1 MARTPSLTPAPTA
14 YPLPQIPQLQ
24 AFSKGPQQTEAA
36 LNLANILAQAYA
48 MSKGRSRRQGKQEAL
63 LQAIQASRKPSGW
76 KNPDV
81 NWVPPEGVVDMSVVG
96 PDGQLA
102 PESQRGDPRYRLE
115 TDLAG
120 QRGRQEPFTPKNIV
134 PFRPDTAV
142 LEDKT
147 QLRGR
152 DALIN
157 SLLNNPDLA
166 NLTSDDMTPLLSI
179 LLSEAMEKPKP
190 PTRGEVLA
198 TVPTTTTVQTGM
210 EGPLADPERAFQPIT
225 RERKRTAREQFEAD
239 EAAVRK
245 AGLLDESWYNPDL
258 MRELHKGDVAEDRF
272 YRQEKWSNALDH
284 GYQVEVLREGKRIE
298 LEVGRIEA
306 ERAADLERKLYKW
319 KAEID
324 TGKGPDIKTA
334 FDLEQK
340 IRKEYTAVAGD
351 YRDRVGAFN
360 LLMSTED
367 SPAGDIALVTN
378 FMKMLD
384 PGSVVREGEF
394 DKAASAAG
402 ASERAV
408 TALRGFVKGDVLGAT
423 QRADIRAVGMDIY
436 KSTIEKFAPL
446 EAQFRAIAKHY
457 NLDADRILL
466 NWADEPVTEEQRG
479 KGATVEIGADIK
491 VENLEEGDFY
501 TDQGRLYKKGA
512 PGPWWG
518 VYQGKYYEGGVEV
531 LPPKRNP

>member
-1 MARTPSLTPAPTA
+1 MARTPSLIPAPAA

-24 AFSKGPQQTEAA
+24 AFSKGAQQTEAA
-36 LNLANILAQAYA
+36 LNLANVLAQAYA
-48 MSKGRSRRQGKQEAL
+48 MSKGRSRRQGRQEAL
-63 LQAIQASRKPSGW
+63 LQAIRKSREPSGW
-76 KNPDV
+76 KNPDE
-81 NWVPPEGVVDMSVVG
+81 NWVPPKGVVDMSIAG
-96 PDGQLA
+96 PDGHLV
-102 PESQRGDPRYRLE
+102 PESQRGDPRYRLG

-157 SLLNNPDLA
+157 SLLTDPDLA
-166 NLTSDDMTPLLSI
+166 NLTSDDMTPLLST
-179 LLSEAMEKPKP
+179 LMSEAMEKPKL
-190 PTRGEVLA
+190 PTRGEVLS
-198 TVPTTTTVQTGM
+198 TVPTTVSVQTGV

-225 RERKRTAREQFEAD
+225 IERKRTAREQFEAD
-239 EAAVRK
+239 EEAVRR
-245 AGLLDESWYNPDL
+245 AGLLDESWYSPEL
-258 MRELHKGDVAEDRF
+258 MRELYKGDVAEDRF
-272 YRQEKWSNALDH
+272 YRQEQWLNALKH
-284 GYQVEVLREGKRIE
+284 GYQVEVLREGKSIE

-306 ERAADLERKLYKW
+306 ERANDLERKLYEW
-319 KAEID
+319 KAQID
-324 TGKGPDIKTA
+324 TNKGPEIGDI
-334 FDLEQK
+334 FDFEQK

-394 DKAASAAG
+394 AQAAKAVG
-402 ASERAV
+402 APEQVV
-408 TALRGFVKGDVLGAT
+408 TALRGFVTGQTLGPT
-423 QRADIRAVGMDIY
+423 QRADLRAVAMDIY
-436 KSTIEKFAPL
+436 KDTIEKFAPM

-466 NWADEPVTEEQRG
+466 DWSDEPVTEEQRG
-479 KGATVEIGADIK
+479 KGATVRVGESVREEDIK
-491 VENLEEGDFY
+491 KGHFYIKDGLLYRKGDNE
-501 TDQGRLYKKGA
+501 
-512 PGPWWG
+512 PWWG
-518 VYQGKYYEGGVEV
+518 VHGGKNYEGGVEV
-531 LPPKRNP
+531 LPPVRD

>member
-1 MARTPSLTPAPTA
+1 MAFNLQLQPTPKRSPYVEQLLQPT
-14 YPLPQIPQLQ
+14 QIQ
-24 AFSKGPQQTEAA
+24 AFSKGPQ
-36 LNLANILAQAYA
+36 I
-48 MSKGRSRRQGKQEAL
+48 QEAIL
-63 LQAIQASRKPSGW
+63 KALSQGLSGYMAGRERRKEQATQSDLAKMLVEASGAVPW
-76 KNPDV
+76 IHPDTKQV
-81 NWVPPEGVVDMSVVG
+81 APGTRPLEVLTQRLTADPEGRFGDIASQIALQ
-96 PDGQLA
+96 QLFA
-102 PESQRGDPRYRLE
+102 
-115 TDLAG
+115 
-120 QRGRQEPFTPKNIV
+120 EPKK
-134 PFRPDTAV
+134 
-142 LEDKT
+142 L
-147 QLRGR
+147 
-152 DALIN
+152 
-157 SLLNNPDLA
+157 
-166 NLTSDDMTPLLSI
+166 
-179 LLSEAMEKPKP
+179 
-190 PTRGEVLA
+190 TRGEVLSK
-198 TVPTTTTVQTGM
+198 VPTTELIQTGTR
-210 EGPLADPERAFQPIT
+210 GPLRDPTKAFQPIIK
-225 RERKRTAREQFEAD
+225 ERKRSPKEQFEAD
-239 EAAVRK
+239 QAALRRE
-245 AGLLDESWYNPDL
+245 GLLDESWYSPEL
-258 MRELHKGDVAEDRF
+258 VRELFKGDVAEDRF
-272 YRQEKWSNALDH
+272 YRQEQFSNALQH
-284 GYQVEVLREGKRIE
+284 GYKLKVMREGKLIE
-298 LEVGRIEA
+298 VDVGKIEA
-306 ERAADLERKLYKW
+306 ERADDLERKLYKW

-491 VENLEEGDFY
+491 VEDLEEGDFY
-501 TDQGRLYKKGA
+501 TDQGRLYKKGET
-512 PGPWWG
+512 GPWWG